1 MPAVSKKQQR
11 AMAMALAAK
20 QGKMPESKLHPDTRA
35 MMHSMSE
42 KQLKEYASTPRKGLP
57 LIKKAKK

>member
-42 KQLKEYASTPRKGLP
+42 KQLKELG
-57 LIKKAKK
+57 IKLNK